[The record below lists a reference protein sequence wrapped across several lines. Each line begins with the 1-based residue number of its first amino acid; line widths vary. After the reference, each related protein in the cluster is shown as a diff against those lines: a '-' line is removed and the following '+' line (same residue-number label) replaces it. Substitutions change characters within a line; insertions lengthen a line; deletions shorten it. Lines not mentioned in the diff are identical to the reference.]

1 MKIAMIASEANPLI
15 KTGGLADVVYSLSLE
30 LNKLDNKAVII
41 LPYYKKIK
49 NNPQYSVTFLGKFD
63 IFMSWRKEYCGVFKL
78 VLGNI
83 EYYLIDNEQYFLRD
97 NPYGYGD
104 DGERF
109 AFFSLAALQALKLV
123 DFKPDVVHIH
133 DWQVGMIPCLLKE
146 KYRNDPFFSGVK
158 SVLTIHNPEFK
169 GYLDKYFLN
178 NYYGLS
184 DTLFDNGKVR
194 FDGMVSTLKSGIT
207 FSDIITTVSP
217 THRDELL
224 DPLSRFKFSYV
235 LELRKDDFYGI
246 VNGVDTVEFN
256 PKEDKYL
263 CMTYDV
269 SKYLRSR
276 TNNKKDLINSFHLPN
291 VISKNPIFGVV
302 TRLTE
307 QKGIDLILENI
318 PYLVEQGGSI
328 VILGSGDPSLEDKVQ
343 KTRDRYSHRVG
354 IYIGYNDELAHKI
367 YGGCDFFL
375 MPSLFEPCGISQI
388 IAQRYGA
395 VPIVRETGGLKDTV
409 IGYKD
414 TNLAVANGL
423 SFQDYTVEG
432 LRGTIEYAF
441 RVYADDEKMKTIVK
455 NGMKL
460 DRSWKTS
467 ALEYM
472 KIYRK
477 ALEK

>member
-1 MKIAMIASEANPLI
+1 MIASEANPLI
-15 KTGGLADVVYSLSLE
+15 KTGGLADVVYSLSSE

-49 NNPQYSVTFLGKFD
+49 QNPAYKPTFLGTFD
-63 IFMSWRKEYCGVFKL
+63 IFMSWRKEYSGVFKL
-78 VLGNI
+78 VVGNI

-109 AFFSLAALQALKLV
+109 AFFSLAALQTLKLI
-123 DFKPDVVHIH
+123 DFKPDIIHIH
-133 DWQVGMIPCLLKE
+133 DWQTGMVPCVLKE
-146 KYRNDPFFSGVK
+146 KLMKNDPFYQGIK
-158 SVLTIHNPEFK
+158 TVLTIHNPEFK

-184 DTLFDNGKVR
+184 DVLFDNGKVR

-217 THRDELL
+217 THRNELL

-263 CMTYDV
+263 CMTYDT

-276 TNNKKDLINSFHLPN
+276 TNNKKDLINAFHLPN
-291 VISKNPIFGVV
+291 VIAKNPIFGVV
-302 TRLTE
+302 SRLTE

-318 PYLVEQGGSI
+318 PYLVELGGSI
-328 VILGSGDPSLEDKVQ
+328 VILGSGDPALEAKVQ
-343 KTRDRYSHRVG
+343 KMRDRYSHRVG

-395 VPIVRETGGLKDTV
+395 VPIVRETGGLVDTV
-409 IGYKD
+409 EGFKD
-414 TNLAVANGL
+414 NNLATANGL
-423 SFQDYTVEG
+423 SFHDYSVEG
-432 LRGTIEYAF
+432 LRGTIEYAN
-441 RVYADDEKMKTIVK
+441 RIYNDDEKMKAIVK

-460 DRSWKTS
+460 DRSWKAS
-467 ALEYM
+467 AIQYM
-472 KIYRK
+472 DIYRK
-477 ALEK
+477 ALAK